1 MNPPELTR
9 LARQVDLEAEAQ
21 FDLRLQFGV
30 ACIER
35 VEHLLTDAVI
45 IDALATGKRFVAG
58 KCDRETLN
66 AAARATANAARS
78 HAGSNSLDG
87 SGNAAVSTSYAVA
100 AALAGRALA
109 AAEYAAYAAV
119 YSYSAAAVTDPEAYR
134 DEQDWQFR
142 KLAKLTDQRTGE

>member
-1 MNPPELTR
+1 MNPAELTR
-9 LARQVDLEAEAQ
+9 LARQVNLETEAQ

-45 IDALATGKRFVAG
+45 IDLLATGKRFIAG
-58 KCDRETLN
+58 KCDRETLD
-66 AAARATANAARS
+66 AAARTAADAARS

-87 SGNAAVSTSYAVA
+87 SGNAAVSTSYAAA

-119 YSYSAAAVTDPEAYR
+119 YSYSAAAVTDLEAYK
-134 DEQDWQFR
+134 DEHDWQCR
-142 KLAKLTDQRTGE
+142 KLAGLTGQRGGE